1 MPRQK
6 PGIRLPGS
14 GKPPGLSNL
23 VISDGAE
30 QVVDNVNIDEE
41 QRQRLDCFIKQKQ
54 KINLMENAQKTDFIK
69 EGELGAGNFGVVH
82 LVRHKPSNTI
92 MAQKLIHIE
101 VKPAIF
107 NQIKRELEVLHDC
120 SSPYIVGYY
129 GTYFSDGDI
138 SICMEH
144 MDAGSLDLV
153 LKKAHRIPENILS
166 TVSKAVL
173 LGLQYLR
180 EKHQIIHRDVK
191 PSNIL
196 VNSSGE
202 IKLCDFGVSGQ
213 LIDSQ
218 ANSFVGTR
226 SYMAPERLEGNN
238 YSVLSDLWSLG
249 LSLVEMAIGR
259 YPIPLTSQQIVSLM
273 ENDDSASNL
282 QIKSLAIFE
291 LLEHIV
297 REESPKLPEKYFSKE
312 FCYFV
317 ERCLEKK
324 TKDRATLGEL
334 IKMDFVKNVSMSQYE
349 FAKWI
354 CVTMKLKLPNLDAI
368 QSST

>member
-1 MPRQK
+1 MK
-6 PGIRLPGS
+6 PAGMVLPGA
-14 GKPPGLSNL
+14 GKPAP
-23 VISDGAE
+23 IE
-30 QVVDNVNIDEE
+30 QMMNNVTIDDE

-54 KINLMENAQKTDFIK
+54 KIGLMENADKKDFVR
-69 EGELGAGNFGVVH
+69 EGELGAGNFGIVY

-92 MAQKLIHIE
+92 MAQKLIHVE

-107 NQIKRELEVLHDC
+107 SQIKRELEVLHDC

-138 SICMEH
+138 NICMEH

-153 LKKAHRIPENILS
+153 MKNAHRIPENILS
-166 TVSKAVL
+166 IVTKSVL
-173 LGLQYLR
+173 IGLQYLR
-180 EKHQIIHRDVK
+180 EKHRIIHRDVK

-196 VNSSGE
+196 VNSSGD

-259 YPIPLTSQQIVSLM
+259 YPIPLTSQQIELLM
-273 ENDDSASNL
+273 ENNRAIASL

-291 LLEHIV
+291 LLEFIV
-297 REESPKLPEKYFSKE
+297 KEESPKLPQKHFSSE

-324 TKDRATLGEL
+324 TKDRATLKEL
-334 IKMDFVKNVSMSQYE
+334 ITLDFAKNVSVTQIDM
-349 FAKWI
+349 AKWV
-354 CVTMKLKLPNLDAI
+354 CATMKLQLPNLDALKG
-368 QSST
+368 